1 MSGSVYLIRQTDLD
15 GNELFKIGITKND
28 IEVRLSC
35 LQTGSPH
42 KLDLQGLY
50 KSEFYNKI
58 EKWMHRKYTSK
69 RLEGEWFDLTNKDV
83 VNFHEDCKKIEATIK
98 TLIAYN
104 PFFN

>member
-1 MSGSVYLIRQTDLD
+1 MGSVYLIRQTDLD
-15 GNELFKIGITKND
+15 GNELYKIGITKRR
-28 IEVRLSC
+28 IETRLSC
-35 LQTGSPH
+35 LQTGNPH
-42 KLDLQGLY
+42 KLDLQGFY